1 MIKMNFDVVM
11 EESEFKSHLDYETL
25 MTKLLKELDDN
36 CEHFIQEYA
45 DKYNISFK
53 CAEKFLC
60 KYYNINIGVEVTD
73 GKYYMVFTSQLK
85 PVEEIIVD
93 DTDMSECEQEL
104 ME

>member
-1 MIKMNFDVVM
+1 MICCNR
-11 EESEFKSHLDYETL
+11 Y
-25 MTKLLKELDDN
+25 
-36 CEHFIQEYA
+36 FINRRIRIVLIFIKPRYCT
-45 DKYNISFK
+45 Y
-53 CAEKFLC
+53 KFASPS